1 MKNLL
6 EVLKKYSN
14 KEIILL
20 GHDNPD
26 CDSIISAFLISKLLD
41 FKGIANKIIIP
52 TEIDEETK
60 NLLSFFKDNK
70 CLNNLNNY
78 KGSINE
84 DDVVLLLDHNKTNY
98 QCNVL
103 GCIDHHPT
111 IDTFEYDFY
120 VNKSSSSTAKLVFHL
135 MEEYNYPINKE
146 IAEMVCFSVFIDTCS
161 LKSTKCPEE
170 DKVWVKNYTEEW
182 GIDYDKL
189 YEKGLILTDLSQ
201 NIYNI
206 IKNGYKEYM
215 YEGIKVCS
223 SYIQINNN
231 CEEDTINEF
240 IKNLKRYF
248 ENGDMKL
255 WAFLIIDFGR
265 NQTREYRLSYKKLDI
280 RVHDG
285 ILSRGA
291 NIMPNIQKNIKSLIK
306 PY

>member
-14 KEIILL
+14 REIILL
-20 GHDNPD
+20 GHNNPD
-26 CDSIISAFLISKLLD
+26 CDSIISAFLMSKLLD
-41 FKGIANKIIIP
+41 FKGISNKIIIP

-78 KGSINE
+78 KGVINE
-84 DDVVLLLDHNKTNY
+84 DDIVLLLDHNKTNY

-170 DKVWVKNYTEEW
+170 DKVWVKDYTEKW
-182 GIDYDKL
+182 DIDYDKL

-201 NIYNI
+201 NIHNI
-206 IKNGYKEYM
+206 IKNGYKEYV

-231 CEEDTINEF
+231 CNEDDINNF
-240 IKNLKRYF
+240 IKFINYSLPF
-248 ENGDMKL
+248 EDIDL
-255 WAFLIIDFGR
+255 WVFLIVDFYK
-265 NQTREYRLSYKKLDI
+265 NETREYRISNKKTEI
-280 RVHDG
+280 IFHKG
-285 ILSRGA
+285 IVSRGA
-291 NIMPNIQKNIKSLIK
+291 HIIPNIQKNIKNIV
-306 PY
+306 